1 MKTKPP
7 QTRML
12 SLPHSLKKKMDLNSF
27 KCGKILLLFFP
38 PRKYRLKAENE
49 ARQNW
54 AQNWG
59 FLSTPFEEVNV
70 ELMTLEVIDS
80 RINGYEVF
88 NSKE

>member
-38 PRKYRLKAENE
+38 PGNILFKYL
-49 ARQNW
+49 
-54 AQNWG
+54 G
-59 FLSTPFEEVNV
+59 F
-70 ELMTLEVIDS
+70 
-80 RINGYEVF
+80 
-88 NSKE
+88 